1 MQNVRSVLR
10 RMLERDGHCLLYSP
24 FANYSD
30 GHLDV
35 VREMLL
41 SEHTVPGLGDG
52 GAHVGLICD
61 GSFPTT
67 LVTHWGRD
75 RTRGEGLPLE
85 WLVQQ
90 QTRATAE
97 LVGFHDRGLIA
108 PGMRADLNLI
118 DWDALRVHPP
128 EILYDLPSGSRR
140 LVQRASGYVATL
152 VSGEVTHENGKPTG
166 ALPGKLVRGAQPAP
180 AGS

>member
-1 MQNVRSVLR
+1 
-10 RMLERDGHCLLYSP
+10 
-24 FANYSD
+24 
-30 GHLDV
+30 
-35 VREMLL
+35 
-41 SEHTVPGLGDG
+41 
-52 GAHVGLICD
+52 
-61 GSFPTT
+61 
-67 LVTHWGRD
+67 
-75 RTRGEGLPLE
+75 LPLE